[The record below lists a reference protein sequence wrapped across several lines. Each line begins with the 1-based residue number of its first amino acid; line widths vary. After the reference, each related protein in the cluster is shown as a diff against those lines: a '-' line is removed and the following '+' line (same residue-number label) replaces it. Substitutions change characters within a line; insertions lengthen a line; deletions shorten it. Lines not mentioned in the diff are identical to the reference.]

1 MCLGTPA
8 RIVEYD
14 PGLPELAVVERAD
27 GRFAVNAGMLEPGSI
42 AVGDW
47 VLVHVGFAVE
57 RMTAE
62 EAQETRDIVCDLV
75 ESHPAEALMSWGE
88 PPG

>member
-8 RIVEYD
+8 RIVELD
-14 PGLPELAVVERAD
+14 PELPELAVVERAD
-27 GRFAVNAGMLEPGSI
+27 GRFAINVGMLEPGSV

-62 EAQETRDIVCDLV
+62 EAQETSATVCDLV
-75 ESHPAEALMSWGE
+75 DSRPAEALISWGD
-88 PPG
+88 PG